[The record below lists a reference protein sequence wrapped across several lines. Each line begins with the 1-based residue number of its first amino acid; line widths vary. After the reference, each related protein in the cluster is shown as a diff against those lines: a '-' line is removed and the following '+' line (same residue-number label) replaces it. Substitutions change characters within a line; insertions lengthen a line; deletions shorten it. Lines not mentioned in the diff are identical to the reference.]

1 MMNAEITTR
10 IEKDLIG
17 YRDHNDYYGVQ
28 TLRALEN
35 FNLTQSK
42 VGNFPHLIKA
52 LAMVKLAAEANYN
65 LKSLD
70 QTKFEAIEYS
80 CNQLIRGN
88 FHDQFPIDMMQ
99 GGAGT
104 STNMNAMKY

>member
-17 YRDHNDYYGVQ
+17 YREINNNDYYGVQ

-42 VGNFPHLIKA
+42 VGNFSP
-52 LAMVKLAAEANYN
+52 Y
-65 LKSLD
+65 
-70 QTKFEAIEYS
+70 
-80 CNQLIRGN
+80 
-88 FHDQFPIDMMQ
+88 
-99 GGAGT
+99 
-104 STNMNAMKY
+104 